1 MKLNFAVFGILL
13 LASFML
19 FGCGSPQAPG
29 TQFPVSGSP
38 QPAPGTQPP
47 ASGSG
52 TQQPAAGSQQ
62 YPDVSREDA
71 IPSGAVKVTVD
82 SDIYPPIL
90 HSDEFMNPVPL
101 GLPVDT
107 LGAEDSPFI
116 MPDGN
121 TLYVWFTPDPNIPV
135 EQQLFDNVTGIYEYH
150 KVGAGWGEPTRVWL
164 AEPGEVSLDGCLFV
178 QGNTAWF
185 CSARLGNYRGIDMWT
200 AEFVNGKW
208 TDFQNAGEKLNVEY
222 QIGEMHL
229 SADGNTLYFHSGRE
243 GGLGGLDIWATE
255 KVDGE
260 WQNPVNFEIMNSPD
274 NEGWPFISQDG
285 KEFWFTRF
293 YMGSPA
299 LYRSK
304 NVDGQWAEPELI
316 ISQFAGEPTLDDA
329 GNLYFTHHFY
339 ENSTMIEADIYVAYR
354 K

>member
-1 MKLNFAVFGILL
+1 MQTNPIVFGILL
-13 LASFML
+13 LAAFML
-19 FGCGSPQAPG
+19 FGCGSPQAPDY
-29 TQFPVSGSP
+29 QPPSG
-38 QPAPGTQPP
+38 QPGSQPP
-47 ASGSG
+47 ASGS
-52 TQQPAAGSQQ
+52 QQPAPGSQPS

-82 SDIYPPIL
+82 TDIYPPIL
-90 HSDEFMNPVPL
+90 HSDEFETPAPL

-150 KVGAGWGEPTRVWL
+150 KVGAGWGEPTRIWL
-164 AEPGEVSLDGCLFV
+164 NEPGVLSLDGCLFV
-178 QGNTAWF
+178 QGNVAWF
-185 CSARLGNYRGIDMWT
+185 CSAREGYEGMNLFT
-200 AEFVNGKW
+200 ARYVDGRWADWQYAGDTLKDYE
-208 TDFQNAGEKLNVEY
+208 AGELH
-222 QIGEMHL
+222 I
-229 SADGNTLYFHSGRE
+229 SADGNTMYFHSGRA
-243 GGLGGLDIWATE
+243 GGLGGLDIWSTE
-255 KVDGE
+255 MVDGQ
-260 WQNPVNFEIMNSPD
+260 WQEPVNMEIMNSPD

-304 NVDGQWAEPELI
+304 NVEGNWTEPELI
-316 ISQFAGEPTLDDA
+316 ISQFAGEPTLDND

-339 ENSTMIEADIYVAYR
+339 ENSVMIEADIYVAYR
-354 K
+354 R